1 MKRAKK
7 NGEATSSPLFLQMNA
22 KRTEQA
28 QRDTRQMMVR
38 VNTSPAGASTE
49 GKCG

>member
-7 NGEATSSPLFLQMNA
+7 AVRQHPHRFFLQMNA

-38 VNTSPAGASTE
+38 VTTCPAGASTE